1 MRILTNPT
9 GPKVN
14 DHVSLQ
20 WPSYK
25 QPQGSNLR
33 PQREQTSWSQALT
46 TGPPPRWF
54 SCIFL
59 QQDKEGVW
67 DANIIDFFYQAI
79 VDLNYIYVYLGVFG
93 TRCKPR
99 FQKF

>member
-1 MRILTNPT
+1 
-9 GPKVN
+9 
-14 DHVSLQ
+14 
-20 WPSYK
+20 
-25 QPQGSNLR
+25 
-33 PQREQTSWSQALT
+33 
-46 TGPPPRWF
+46 
-54 SCIFL
+54 L